1 MKKEVDEYLDNS
13 FKLSR
18 ALEQM
23 MPKDVSDYIMELIA
37 KDKAHKKY
45 LNIVEENESDSS
57 I

>member
-18 ALEQM
+18 TLEQL

-37 KDKAHKKY
+37 KDKAHRKY
-45 LNIVEENESDSS
+45 LSIVEENENDSS